1 MRMLSAYRN
10 SCREGHLWKITYRV
24 CWLCNINIFIN
35 SQTRKSVVD
44 LSKWS
49 ELLVWRFA
57 DVGKRGQRAAG
68 KQKKSVIK
76 IDYFWLG
83 ICYMGILML
92 FHSFCI
98 ACILCC
104 LNFAFILYYILKI
117 NDIVMVSQSSW
128 LTCLSFSHSCLSLSL
143 PVCVS
148 YKHTP
153 CFRGRSSSSSQL
165 PKPVRLG
172 WEQYLTCVWFSDQ
185 LSPTLAG
192 GRCPFNTELLDKTC

>member
-76 IDYFWLG
+76 MDYFWLG

-143 PVCVS
+143 SLCVCPINTPRVFEADLPPAPICQNLCAWAGNSTSPVSDSVISCLLLKLEEGVHS
-148 YKHTP
+148 ILN
-153 CFRGRSSSSSQL
+153 Q
-165 PKPVRLG
+165 
-172 WEQYLTCVWFSDQ
+172 TC
-185 LSPTLAG
+185 
-192 GRCPFNTELLDKTC
+192 